1 MAIFHPNF
9 QWLALPFISLAFH
22 VHCGY
27 KVIGKE
33 NIPDGGCVICPNHS
47 DVIDPP
53 LVAASMGN
61 KHRIRTMAKKELFDK
76 KMFGNLLKWLGAFPV
91 DRGKADIAAIK
102 TALQAVRDGNK
113 LLIFPQGTRD
123 AHEGDAAKEG
133 AAMLAVKT
141 KAPIV
146 PVYITEKKG
155 FRTHAY
161 VIFGKPFY
169 PDTSSKDYHAISE
182 DIIRRIYELKKEIPK
197 K

>member
-1 MAIFHPNF
+1 MAIFQPKF

-22 VHCGY
+22 MHCGF
-27 KVIGKE
+27 KVIGRE
-33 NIPDGGCVICPNHS
+33 NIPEGGCVICPNHS

-53 LVAASMGN
+53 LVAACIGK
-61 KHRIRTMAKKELFDK
+61 KHRIRVMAKKELFEK
-76 KMFGNLLKWLGAFPV
+76 KNFGNLITWLGAFTV
-91 DRGKADIAAIK
+91 DRNRADIKAIK

-123 AHEGDAAKEG
+123 AHEGEAKEG

-146 PVYITEKKG
+146 PVYVSEKKG

-161 VIFGKPFY
+161 VVFGKPFY
-169 PDTSSKDYHAISE
+169 PDTSSKDYHAISD
-182 DIIRRIYELKKEIPK
+182 DILKRIYALKKEIPK